1 MNKSKSMFTVL
12 IHSEDYANWVL
23 GANHPTQGRRFVNAK
38 NIFEKSMKSASKPL
52 QIISPRAAVESELE
66 RVHSREYIN
75 QVITEHRCDEWSGE
89 RSDLSH
95 LATLFA
101 GGTLVA
107 LEILLE
113 GKARTAIHFP
123 GAKHHAQRD
132 HSFGFCVF
140 ADFALAADIAT
151 RDFGKR
157 VAILDIDAH
166 HGDGTENLTLA
177 NKKVLTFSTHQDGIF
192 PGTGN
197 DSISDKSAYNYPL
210 MSNAKNH
217 DSGSDD
223 AALLRAVDKFFEIS
237 QDFKPDM
244 LFVACGAD
252 GHKKDP
258 LSSLRFTEKGFK
270 EVARKLR
277 NIYPLTPIL
286 MGGAGGYLPDTTTP
300 EIWAQFALDISA

>member
-1 MNKSKSMFTVL
+1 MNKSTSNSTVL

-23 GANHPTQGRRFVNAK
+23 GATHPTQGRRFVNAK
-38 NIFEKSMKSASKPL
+38 NLFEKSMKSASKPL
-52 QIISPRAAVESELE
+52 QIISPRAALKSELE
-66 RVHSREYIN
+66 RVHSRDYID
-75 QVITEHRCDEWSGE
+75 QVIDEYRCDEWIDT
-89 RSDLSH
+89 RSDLSR
-95 LATLFA
+95 LATVFA

-123 GAKHHAQRD
+123 GAKHHAQKD
-132 HSFGFCVF
+132 HSYGFCVF

-151 RDFGKR
+151 NDFDKR

-166 HGDGTENLTLA
+166 HGDGTENLTLG
-177 NKKVLTFSTHQDGIF
+177 NQKILTFSTHQFGIF

-197 DSISDKSAYNYPL
+197 ESNPDKSAYNYPL
-210 MSNAKNH
+210 MSNGKNH

-258 LSSLRFTEKGFK
+258 LSSLRFTEIGFK

-277 NIYPLTPIL
+277 TIYPLTPIL